1 MFAKRLAFTAAA
13 AVLTAAI
20 AWSAQAPAQKTPP
33 KTPEKT
39 ERVQPATPKA
49 KETAAKTAQ
58 KPQTVAPAKP
68 TAPAVKPA
76 QKPAQA
82 KVLSPEEV
90 VRQYLQYRDRK
101 EDDKSYALLS
111 DSSKKRWTAEEWRSQ
126 ARNVRATF
134 GAVLAVAG
142 EALLIGGESV
152 ADSRVEKVTV
162 KGDQA
167 TVKVRQYVPIPTDI
181 VLVKEKGQWRIDLT
195 KTMGASESETAK
207 TEEKPKT
214 DSKTTSQETK
224 PSTTTTQPTP
234 PDTTPLCKANARQI
248 AMAFQLYALYNNG
261 RLPEA
266 SNWTDAI
273 RPYLTNPNALKC
285 PADTEAGHEVSFAMN
300 EKLSGAVVKDIQN
313 GFKTVLLYETTTGK
327 PNQAGT
333 GETIPNPPRHKDGN
347 VYIMA
352 DGTVE
357 TFSEKPAF

>member
-20 AWSAQAPAQKTPP
+20 AWSAQAPAQKTPQ
-33 KTPEKT
+33 KAPEKT
-39 ERVQPATPKA
+39 EKIQPAVPKA
-49 KETAAKTAQ
+49 KETASKTQTGASAKPAAAT
-58 KPQTVAPAKP
+58 PAPA
-68 TAPAVKPA
+68 KPA

-195 KTMGASESETAK
+195 KTMGAPESAK
-207 TEEKPKT
+207 AEEKPKT
-214 DSKTTSQETK
+214 ESKPAAQETK
-224 PSTTTTQPTP
+224 PATPQPTQ

-248 AMAFQLYALYNNG
+248 AVAFQLYALNNDG

-273 RPYLTNPNALKC
+273 RPYLTNPSVLKC

-300 EKLSGAVVKDIQN
+300 EKLSGAVMKDIKN

-333 GETIPNPPRHKDGN
+333 GETIPSPPRHKDGN